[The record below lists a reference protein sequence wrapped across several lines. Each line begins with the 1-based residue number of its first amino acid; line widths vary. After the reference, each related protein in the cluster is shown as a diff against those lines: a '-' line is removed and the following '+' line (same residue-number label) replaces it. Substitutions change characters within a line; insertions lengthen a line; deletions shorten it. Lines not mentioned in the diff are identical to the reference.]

1 MNLSCRP
8 CSQASSDRCSI
19 TPPGAEPALLTMM
32 STRPSALWPCST
44 NLLASPSLVRSA
56 VMAKILRPVSLAIS
70 AAAASSGSLRRGPTA
85 DAAASPPR
93 AAAPARADAFAAA
106 GHQRGLA
113 FELKVHVDLSHRHL
127 GQVVPDRHVLGELL
141 LRDAPLHRQLAV
153 LHATDVAVDDADMV
167 LPSDELVA
175 LRMGERVLHLHAF
188 QRLDHALDILARL
201 VAGGLDRLLD
211 GKDVLPGLP
220 AVALVHHAARAAGV
234 ARVDVVDAH
243 ELVELLVVLVVLGGE
258 LAREV
263 LEEVDAFRGALDV
276 VRRDR
281 LDAGRG
287 RVHL

>member
-1 MNLSCRP
+1 MNLSCSP
-8 CSQASSDRCSI
+8 CAQASSDRCSI
-19 TPPGAEPALLTMM
+19 TPPGADPALLTMM
-32 STRPSALWPCST
+32 STRPRLLCPCST
-44 NLLASPSLVRSA
+44 KRFASASLVRSA

-70 AAAASSGSLRRGPTA
+70 PAAASSGSLRRAQIATSTPSRA
-85 DAAASPPR
+85 RQRAMPLPMPSLPPVTSAVLPLSCR
-93 AAAPARADAFAAA
+93 SMS
-106 GHQRGLA
+106 GLS
-113 FELKVHVDLSHRHL
+113 DGHL
-127 GQVVPDRHVLGELL
+127 GQVVPDRHVLGEFL
-141 LRDAPLHRQLAV
+141 LRNAPLDRQLAV

-167 LPSDELVA
+167 LPADELVA

-276 VRRDR
+276 VWRDP
-281 LDAGRG
+281 L
-287 RVHL
+287 